1 MRACESSLVRQSAKI
16 NRAPQM
22 RRDSGRRSTASL
34 SGADRPDSRM
44 ARRIVAALLFPLLL
58 NAMAL
63 GAGLARIGDS
73 ACDRTSAVQ
82 GQIAAPMSMSEMQSM
97 DMGNAPTDGATRQ
110 LPHNTGC
117 NLPSAPGCTSAAL
130 CTPTATISVARFR
143 LSLHATTIRAA
154 GRIMQAPDSPDRAPE
169 LPPPRV

>member
-1 MRACESSLVRQSAKI
+1 
-16 NRAPQM
+16 
-22 RRDSGRRSTASL
+22 
-34 SGADRPDSRM
+34 M

-63 GAGLARIGDS
+63 GAGLARIGNS
-73 ACDRTSAVQ
+73 ACDRTPGVP
-82 GQIAAPMSMSEMQSM
+82 GQMAAPMSMSEMQGM
-97 DMGNAPTDGATRQ
+97 DMGNAPTDGDAGQ
-110 LPHNTGC
+110 LPHKTGC
-117 NLPSAPGCTSAAL
+117 DLPSAPGCTSAAP
-130 CTPTATISVARFR
+130 CTPTAAISVARFR